1 MKRNLPVTQHEI
13 DYADSDVF
21 VTRTDPK
28 GIITYAND
36 AFVKISGF
44 SREELVG
51 KNHNM
56 VRHPDMPEWAFA
68 DLWKTVKSGR
78 PWRGLVKNRAKNG
91 DCYWVR
97 ATVSPIQDNG
107 QTTGYLSLRKKPSR
121 AEVAHA
127 EQLYKSASAPSRKWS
142 PVFWF
147 QNFSL
152 ERKLQILLQPVL
164 LLLSSGALWAFY
176 LFLKPLVAD
185 QGKLFTSVLWLVAGQ
200 VGLQVVLYALI
211 AWVAHAYVT
220 KPFREIREHLCGL
233 INGNMLGQVKIDG
246 RDEMGEIQ
254 CLVQSAK
261 VLLGSVVEQIS
272 TATKQIDARAS
283 LLDSNM
289 SRMED
294 GSHAQSSA
302 ASQMAAAVEQMSVN
316 VDQVSENTED
326 VRSISEQ
333 SKSLAD
339 DGGKIV
345 TQVVQDMSGIA
356 EVVVNSANTIQEL
369 GRKSEQIQG
378 IVRAIKEIADQTN
391 LLALNAA
398 IEAARAGEHGRGFA
412 VVADEVRS
420 LAEKTRQSTQQ
431 IAQMTEEINSST
443 NHAVTEVSAAVEMVK
458 SGSQL
463 AEKAGGA
470 IIEINHGALKVLN
483 GVNDIAASMKEQ
495 SLASRNIA
503 VNVEKVAQMSE
514 QAGMTVREV
523 SESVRQLKA
532 LSQSLETSVGHF
544 RI

>member
-13 DYADSDVF
+13 DYAESDVF

-28 GIITYAND
+28 GTITYAND
-36 AFVKISGF
+36 AFVEISGF

-51 KNHNM
+51 KNHNL

-68 DLWKTVKSGR
+68 DLWQTVKSGH

-97 ATVSPIQDNG
+97 ATVSPILDNG
-107 QTTGYLSLRKKPSR
+107 HIVGHLSLRKKPSR

-127 EQLYKSASAPSRKWS
+127 EQLYKSASAPSVKWS
-142 PVFWF
+142 PSFWF
-147 QNFSL
+147 RNFSL
-152 ERKLQILLQPVL
+152 ERKLQLLIQPLLILLL
-164 LLLSSGALWAFY
+164 GCATFALY
-176 LFLKPLVAD
+176 QFLKPMVAE
-185 QGKLFTSVLWLVAGQ
+185 QGRLSGLMLGLIAGQ
-200 VGLQVVLYALI
+200 VALQIVLYALV
-211 AWVAHAYVT
+211 AWVMHRFVT
-220 KPFREIREHLCGL
+220 RPFREIREHLSDL
-233 INGNMLGQVKIDG
+233 ICGNMLRQVDIGG

-254 CLVQSAK
+254 CVVQSAK

-272 TATKQIDARAS
+272 TATKQIDVRAS
-283 LLDSNM
+283 QLDSNM
-289 SRMED
+289 SRMEE

-326 VRSISEQ
+326 VRTVSEH
-333 SKSLAD
+333 SKFLAD

-443 NHAVTEVSAAVEMVK
+443 NHAVAEVSAAVDMVK
-458 SGSQL
+458 SGSEL
-463 AEKAGGA
+463 AVKAGGA
-470 IIEINHGALKVLN
+470 IVEINQGALKVLN
-483 GVNDIAASMKEQ
+483 GVSDIASSMKEQ

-514 QAGMTVREV
+514 QAGLTVREV
-523 SESVRQLKA
+523 SESVKQLKA
-532 LSQSLETSVGHF
+532 LSQALETSVGHF